1 MVEVKV
7 SRRKVWKKEGE
18 KGDFTEWPKRRMFS
32 RQREAYLCCCSRGT
46 AAAKGW
52 KHQSPGALRQ

>member
-18 KGDFTEWPKRRMFS
+18 KGDFTE
-32 RQREAYLCCCSRGT
+32 
-46 AAAKGW
+46 
-52 KHQSPGALRQ
+52 